1 MEVYDAELYGIRE
14 AATHALRYCQTTSK
28 RCDVWTFT
36 DNQAAI
42 MRVANLKPGPGQET
56 AVAVAKASNALK
68 ALNSTITVQWVPGHT
83 NVPGNEAADRLAKK
97 ATNNDL
103 SCLPEAYGMREYEE
117 RMAAVVGLKGGE
129 YYEHF
134 RLKPDKIFQTPAPS
148 S

>member
-68 ALNSTITVQWVPGHT
+68 ALNSTITVQWVPGHA
-83 NVPGNEAADRLAKK
+83 NVLETKLRTAWQRKPPTTTSLAYLK
-97 ATNNDL
+97 
-103 SCLPEAYGMREYEE
+103 
-117 RMAAVVGLKGGE
+117 RMACENMKKEWRQWWVSKEENTMNTSA
-129 YYEHF
+129 
-134 RLKPDKIFQTPAPS
+134 
-148 S
+148 